1 MGLEII
7 WKFQKSG
14 RRLMFCQ
21 YSAKTNMMTLVNK
34 SQLTYHQ
41 SGGEGGIIE
50 YGIQLIKNERTGS
63 N

>member
-1 MGLEII
+1 
-7 WKFQKSG
+7 
-14 RRLMFCQ
+14 
-21 YSAKTNMMTLVNK
+21 MMTLVNK

-41 SGGEGGIIE
+41 TGGEGGIIE